1 MLVYATRTFSNSVEL
16 VLSSLLLYMIAHSMK
31 RSSETIYLQSMVDE
45 AYEKA
50 DTPREKVDIVK
61 RKKLIPPHDF
71 KFALPIS
78 ILCAVGF
85 FNRPTFVVFA
95 MIPLFYW
102 FQRGVFTHSYITP
115 FQMFN
120 FRYIF
125 ISSLNF
131 DLIFLNI
138 IKVIY

>member
-1 MLVYATRTFSNSVEL
+1 
-16 VLSSLLLYMIAHSMK
+16 MIAHSMK

-138 IKVIY
+138 IISFNY